1 MESQEQREFMTRKA
15 NQYIYNEN
23 NTYYLDTYGSSHLK
37 KLFKD
42 WPTYS
47 VSSDINLVDYR
58 RTLTEHLKKREKIEI
73 HNKNK

>member
-1 MESQEQREFMTRKA
+1 METQEQREFITRKA

-23 NTYYLDTYGSSHLK
+23 KTFYLDTNKSSHLK

-42 WPTYS
+42 WPDYG

-58 RTLTEHLKKREKIEI
+58 RRLTEHLKKEK
-73 HNKNK
+73 K